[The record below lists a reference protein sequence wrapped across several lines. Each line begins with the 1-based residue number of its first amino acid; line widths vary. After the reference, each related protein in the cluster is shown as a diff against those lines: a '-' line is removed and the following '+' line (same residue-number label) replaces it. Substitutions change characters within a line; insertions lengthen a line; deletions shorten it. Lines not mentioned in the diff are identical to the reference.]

1 MTNIRTQTTTG
12 AHEHTQAGIDIISKG
27 AIAVMGG
34 TSALIGLWA
43 VACFATA
50 VLSNGPLAM
59 TKAWFTAVAGM

>member
-12 AHEHTQAGIDIISKG
+12 AHANTQAGIDTISKG

-43 VACFATA
+43 ATCFVAA
-50 VLSNGPLAM
+50 VVSNGPLAM